1 MKRQGIMTRITTGKR
16 DIAWNYIGTFMS
28 MAGSFL
34 LLPLLIYFL
43 TEEELGLWYVFIAV
57 SSFANLLEFGFTPTF
72 SRNIVYCVSGINK
85 LSKQGF
91 DSAPDSKD
99 INWHLLRT
107 VLRASKIVYAVIALV
122 ALLLSATIG
131 TSYVQYIS
139 SGLSSEK
146 SLTAWLIFIIAI
158 FMNLYFLYGF
168 TFLRG
173 LGDIEGENKAKTFAR
188 IAQLALSAVLL
199 FGGFGLIGASLG
211 FLVNGLM
218 MRVLSTYYF
227 KRHKDIQ
234 EGMKSDKTPISVS
247 EIKEVFSAIYFTA
260 WRDGVVTVAWFG
272 STQAMTIICSL
283 FLGLGETGT
292 YSVMLQL
299 ATAVYS
305 VASAYI
311 RSFFPAWQAASVEH
325 DTARQRSIVS
335 RGISCYYAG
344 YLIGT
349 AAVILVVFPLLPFI
363 RSSFVVDIPLYLG
376 LSAYVFLLNQHSI
389 FCSLIVGTNRIPYF
403 KGYIFA
409 AIVGIV
415 LSSVFCGVFQLG
427 AWGLVLGQ
435 ALPQLAYNN
444 WKWPHFVLKELNTN
458 IKEMLRDGFIWWKSK
473 LAR

>member
-1 MKRQGIMTRITTGKR
+1 
-16 DIAWNYIGTFMS
+16 MS

-43 TEEELGLWYVFIAV
+43 SEEELGLWYVFMAIA
-57 SSFANLLEFGFTPTF
+57 SFASLLEFGFTPTF
-72 SRNIVYCVSGINK
+72 SRNIVYCISGVDK

-91 DSAPDSKD
+91 DSSSDSRSV
-99 INWHLLRT
+99 NWHLLRT
-107 VLRASKIVYAVIALV
+107 MLRASKIIYAVIATI

-131 TSYVQYIS
+131 TLYVKHIS
-139 SGLSSEK
+139 SGLSSDE
-146 SLTAWLIFIIAI
+146 SFVAWSVFVLAI

-188 IAQLALSAVLL
+188 ITQIALSAALL

-211 FLVNGLM
+211 FLANGLM

-227 KRHKDIQ
+227 KRRKDIQ
-234 EGMKSDKTPISVS
+234 EGMKGDEAPISAS
-247 EIKEVFSAIYFTA
+247 EIKNVFSTIYFTA

-283 FLGLGETGT
+283 FLGLNETGT

-299 ATAVYS
+299 ATAVYN

-325 DTARQRSIVS
+325 DTVRQRNIVS
-335 RGISCYYAG
+335 KGISCYYAG
-344 YLIGT
+344 FLIGT
-349 AAVILVVFPLLPFI
+349 LAVMLIVFPLLPII
-363 RSSFVVDIPLYLG
+363 RSSFLVDIPLYLG
-376 LSAYVFLLNQHSI
+376 LSVYIFLLNQHSI

-403 KGYIFA
+403 KGYIVA
-409 AIVGIV
+409 AVAGIALSVV
-415 LSSVFCGVFQLG
+415 LCGIFQFG
-427 AWGLVLGQ
+427 GWGLVLGQ
-435 ALPQLAYNN
+435 ALPQLVYNN
-444 WKWPHFVLKELNTN
+444 WKWPHFVLKELDTN
-458 IKEMLRDGFIWWKSK
+458 IREMLWVGFGWWRSK
-473 LAR
+473 VVR

>member
-1 MKRQGIMTRITTGKR
+1 
-16 DIAWNYIGTFMS
+16 MS

-57 SSFANLLEFGFTPTF
+57 SSFASLLEFGFTPTF
-72 SRNIVYCVSGINK
+72 SRNIVYCVTGVNK

-91 DSAPDSKD
+91 DSMSDSRSV
-99 INWHLLRT
+99 NWHLLRT
-107 VLRASKIVYAVIALV
+107 VLRTSKIIYAVIAV
-122 ALLLSATIG
+122 IALLLSATIG
-131 TSYVQYIS
+131 TSYVKYIS
-139 SGLSSEK
+139 SGLSSND
-146 SLTAWLIFIIAI
+146 SFVAWSIFVIAI

-173 LGDIEGENKAKTFAR
+173 LGDIEGENKAKAFAR
-188 IAQLALSAVLL
+188 IAQIALSAALL
-199 FGGFGLIGASLG
+199 FCGFGLIGASLG

-234 EGMKSDKTPISVS
+234 EGMKNDETPISMS
-247 EIKEVFSAIYFTA
+247 EIKSVFNAIYFTA

-283 FLGLGETGT
+283 FLGLSETGT

-299 ATAVYS
+299 ATAVYNVS
-305 VASAYI
+305 SAYI

-325 DTARQRSIVS
+325 DTVRQRNIVS

-344 YLIGT
+344 FLIGT
-349 AAVILVVFPLLPFI
+349 LAVILIVFPLLPII

-376 LSAYVFLLNQHSI
+376 LSVYVFLLNQHSI

-403 KGYIFA
+403 KGYIVA
-409 AIVGIV
+409 AVAGIA
-415 LSSVFCGVFQLG
+415 LSSVLCGILQLG

-435 ALPQLAYNN
+435 ALPQLVYNN
-444 WKWPHFVLKELNTN
+444 WKWPRFVLKELNTN
-458 IKEMLRDGFIWWKSK
+458 IGETLWDGFAWWRSK
-473 LAR
+473 IAR